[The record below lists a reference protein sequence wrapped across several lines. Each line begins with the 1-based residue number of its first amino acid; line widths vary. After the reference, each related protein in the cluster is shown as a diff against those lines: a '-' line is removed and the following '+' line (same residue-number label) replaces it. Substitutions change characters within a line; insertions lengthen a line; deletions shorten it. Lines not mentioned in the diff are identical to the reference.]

1 MKKNILTMM
10 LFAVAAIASVSC
22 QKEDQNAPAESV
34 TLTFTSANPETK
46 TEWNDNTI
54 VWSAGDIIRVA
65 CQISE
70 NEWYSAGNPT
80 EPKMYVSE
88 ALPEGGVTAKFKLK
102 TGNNSFPVD
111 MSGNLQFYA
120 LYPST
125 CNGNSAS
132 FKNAPKLSYD
142 ISAQQ
147 TSTLQSYDKSCD
159 VLWAK
164 AEDEYSAISSI
175 PTSGV
180 SMAWTRV
187 VAHAHITLKGIYGI
201 EAGEII
207 NSITLTAQEN
217 APFVGKYDLNIT
229 NGTVEENKTAN
240 SLTVNCS
247 DIVADASGNVTFW
260 ACINPC
266 TVTSLNIVVDTDK
279 AVYSIDKTGLNCE
292 FLVNKRNVLPVNMSA
307 AVRTPKDLTGAAL
320 PFEETF
326 ESVTTTST
334 NSQLTSLD
342 GFLELSR
349 IYPNS
354 GSVKFSASSE
364 SGKMVTKLLD
374 LSSAFFVRILSKG
387 WDSDEVTLTVEAGE
401 ESKDITMITHGD
413 TGDFVEYVVNFD
425 GIDNSESITIT
436 TPGGKRAFVDNIYIG
451 EGAAVAAPVIVAQ
464 TPDKLAADA
473 ASVAI
478 KYSVYNPVE
487 GKTLTASTEADWL
500 TEVQYADGTVTYN
513 VAANTEDERNA
524 TVTLSYEGATPVEVV
539 VTQAATLE
547 AGTVV
552 DVLTRANTTS
562 TNSTY
567 KEWSG
572 QTLMSGA
579 TYAGL
584 SAGGNSSIQLSKAV
598 TAGLPG
604 IVTTASGGNVRKIVV
619 TWNDNTAAGRILT
632 IYGKSTAYESIKDLE
647 EESKRGIALGT
658 IVKGTSTELV
668 VEGDYQYIGMS
679 ANNALYLTEIQIT
692 WENSVP
698 TPTLA
703 TSTDAIPQP

>member
-22 QKEDQNAPAESV
+22 QKEAQNAPAQPV

-46 TEWNDNTI
+46 TEWNEENQTI
-54 VWSAGDIIRVA
+54 WWSDKDKIRMA
-65 CQISE
+65 LTINDAWYRDE
-70 NEWYSAGNPT
+70 NSKIRY
-80 EPKMYVSE
+80 YVSSQLSGASE
-88 ALPEGGVTAKFKLK
+88 TAEFKISASFNTNLEG
-102 TGNNSFPVD
+102 D
-111 MSGNLQFYA
+111 YQFYA
-120 LYPST
+120 LYPSDCT
-125 CNGNSAS
+125 GTGTEFASAP
-132 FKNAPKLSYD
+132 NASYT
-142 ISAQQ
+142 ISGTQSS
-147 TSTLQSYDKSCD
+147 TSGTFDKSAD
-159 VLWAK
+159 VLWGK
-164 AEDEYSAISSI
+164 AVNPYTQL
-175 PTSGV
+175 PTDV
-180 SMAWTRV
+180 PVPLMWTRL
-187 VAHAHITLKGIYGI
+187 VAHAQITLKSINGI
-201 EAGEII
+201 EEGEKI

-217 APFVGKYDLNIT
+217 APFVGKYDLDIT
-229 NGTVEENKTAN
+229 NGTVKENKTAN

-266 TVTSLNIVVDTDK
+266 TVTSLNIVVDTDR
-279 AVYSIDKTGLNCE
+279 AVYTIDKTGLNCE
-292 FLVNKRNVLPVNMSA
+292 FLVNKRNILPVNMSA

-326 ESVTTTST
+326 ESVTTTS

-349 IYPNS
+349 IYPNY

>member
-22 QKEDQNAPAESV
+22 QKETQNAPAQPV

-46 TEWNDNTI
+46 TEWNEENQTI
-54 VWSAGDIIRVA
+54 WWSDKDAIRVA
-65 CQISE
+65 LKIGETWYADDSGAKLYQSTSLSAKSE
-70 NEWYSAGNPT
+70 TG
-80 EPKMYVSE
+80 
-88 ALPEGGVTAKFKLK
+88 KFKLK
-102 TGNNSFPVD
+102 YFDAEKITE
-111 MSGNLQFYA
+111 SGSYNFYA
-120 LYPST
+120 LYPDDAAGTNFDKST
-125 CNGNSAS
+125 S
-132 FKNAPKLSYD
+132 
-142 ISAQQ
+142 ISEVTLPSVQ
-147 TSTLQSYDKSCD
+147 TSSSITFDKSAD
-159 VLWAK
+159 ILWGK
-164 AEDEYSAISSI
+164 AVNPYSAL
-175 PTSGV
+175 PAEEV
-180 SMAWTRV
+180 PLLWDRL
-187 VAHAHITLKGIYGI
+187 VAHALITLKGINGI
-201 EAGEII
+201 VENETI
-207 NSITLTAQEN
+207 NSVTLTAQEG
-217 APFVGKYDLNIT
+217 AALTGKYALNVATGEFTPAEIS
-229 NGTVEENKTAN
+229 NTV
-240 SLTVNCS
+240 TVNCS

-266 TVTSLNIVVDTDK
+266 TVTSLNIVVDTDR
-279 AVYSIDKTGLNCE
+279 AVYTIDKTGLNCE

-307 AVRTPKDLTGAAL
+307 AVRTPKDLAGAAL

-326 ESVTTTST
+326 ESVTTTNT

-349 IYPNS
+349 IYPYS

-524 TVTLSYEGATPVEVV
+524 TVTLSYEGATSVEVV
-539 VTQAATLE
+539 ITQAATQE

-552 DVLTRANTTS
+552 DVLTRDNTTS
-562 TNSTY
+562 TSTSY

-572 QTLMSGA
+572 QTLISGA

-584 SAGGNSSIQLSKAV
+584 SAGSYASIQLSKAV

-604 IVTTASGGNVRKIVV
+604 IVTTYSGGNVRKIVV
-619 TWNDNTAAGRILT
+619 TWNDNTVAGRILT

-647 EESKRGIALGT
+647 EESKRGIVLGT

-692 WENSVP
+692 WEASVP
-698 TPTLA
+698 APTLT

>member
-111 MSGNLQFYA
+111 LSGNLQFYA

-266 TVTSLNIVVDTDK
+266 TVTSLNIVVDTDR
-279 AVYSIDKTGLNCE
+279 AVYTIDKTGLNCE
-292 FLVNKRNVLPVNMSA
+292 FLVNKRNILPVNMSA

-326 ESVTTTST
+326 ESVTANNST
-334 NSQLTSLD
+334 QISSLD
-342 GFLELSR
+342 GFLDMSVV
-349 IYPNS
+349 YPNAGAVRIGNTS
-354 GSVKFSASSE
+354 KPGMLTTE
-364 SGKMVTKLLD
+364 LLD
-374 LSSAFFVRILSKG
+374 LSSAFYVKVKAKG
-387 WDSDEVTLTVEAGE
+387 KDSDELKLLVQAGDTTEELTMLTYGE
-401 ESKDITMITHGD
+401 EA
-413 TGDFVEYVVNFD
+413 DFVEYVVNFSA
-425 GIDNSESITIT
+425 IDASESIVFS
-436 TPGGKRAFVDNIYIG
+436 TPSEVRIIVDEIIIG
-451 EGAAVAAPVIVAQ
+451 NGSAVAAPVIVAQ

-500 TEVQYADGTVTYN
+500 TEVLYADGTVTYN

-539 VTQAATLE
+539 VTQEATVAPSSDVWALVTDASTLAVGDQIVIVASDYDFALSTIQNTNNRAACAITKSSDKSEVILNDDVQIITL
-547 AGTVV
+547 ASGTQNGTFAFYIGSQYLYCASNESTGYLRSKNEV
-552 DVLTRANTTS
+552 DDQASWKITISNGITTIQSMSSSSTRVIMKHYNTS
-562 TNSTY
+562 NSKTFNCY
-567 KEWSG
+567 ASG
-572 QTLMSGA
+572 QKDI
-579 TYAGL
+579 
-584 SAGGNSSIQLSKAV
+584 SIYKLQ
-598 TAGLPG
+598 
-604 IVTTASGGNVRKIVV
+604 N
-619 TWNDNTAAGRILT
+619 
-632 IYGKSTAYESIKDLE
+632 
-647 EESKRGIALGT
+647 
-658 IVKGTSTELV
+658 
-668 VEGDYQYIGMS
+668 
-679 ANNALYLTEIQIT
+679 
-692 WENSVP
+692 
-698 TPTLA
+698 
-703 TSTDAIPQP
+703 

>member
-22 QKEDQNAPAESV
+22 QKEAQNAPAQPV

-70 NEWYSAGNPT
+70 NEWYSSGDPT

-102 TGNNSFPVD
+102 TGNNSFPVNL
-111 MSGNLQFYA
+111 SGNLQFYA

-164 AEDEYSAISSI
+164 AGDEYSAISSI

-266 TVTSLNIVVDTDK
+266 TVTSLNIVVDTDR
-279 AVYSIDKTGLNCE
+279 AVYTIDKTGLNCE
-292 FLVNKRNVLPVNMSA
+292 FLVNKRNVLPVNMSTA
-307 AVRTPKDLTGAAL
+307 DRTPKDLTGAAL

-326 ESVTTTST
+326 ESVTANNST
-334 NSQLTSLD
+334 QISSLD
-342 GFLELSR
+342 GFLDMSVV
-349 IYPNS
+349 YPNAGAVRIGNTS
-354 GSVKFSASSE
+354 KPGMLTTE
-364 SGKMVTKLLD
+364 LLD
-374 LSSAFFVRILSKG
+374 LSSAFYVKVKAKG
-387 WDSDEVTLTVEAGE
+387 KESDELKLLVQAGNTTEELTMLTYGDEA
-401 ESKDITMITHGD
+401 
-413 TGDFVEYVVNFD
+413 DFVEYVVNFSA
-425 GIDNSESITIT
+425 IDASESIVFS
-436 TPGGKRAFVDNIYIG
+436 TPSKVRIIVDEIIIG
-451 EGAAVAAPVIVAQ
+451 NGSAVAAPVIVAQ

-524 TVTLSYEGATPVEVV
+524 TVTLSYEGATSVEVV
-539 VTQAATLE
+539 VTQEATVAPSSDVWALVTDASTLAVGDQIVIVASDYDFALSTTQNSNNRAACAITKSSDKSEVILNDDVQIITL
-547 AGTVV
+547 ASGTQNGTFAFYIGGQYLYCDSDELTGYLRSQDEV
-552 DVLTRANTTS
+552 DDQASWEITISNGIATIKSMSSLSTRVIMKHYSSNKTFNCYA
-562 TNSTY
+562 
-567 KEWSG
+567 SG
-572 QTLMSGA
+572 QKDI
-579 TYAGL
+579 
-584 SAGGNSSIQLSKAV
+584 SIYKLQ
-598 TAGLPG
+598 
-604 IVTTASGGNVRKIVV
+604 N
-619 TWNDNTAAGRILT
+619 
-632 IYGKSTAYESIKDLE
+632 
-647 EESKRGIALGT
+647 
-658 IVKGTSTELV
+658 
-668 VEGDYQYIGMS
+668 
-679 ANNALYLTEIQIT
+679 
-692 WENSVP
+692 
-698 TPTLA
+698 
-703 TSTDAIPQP
+703 

>member
-1 MKKNILTMM
+1 M

-22 QKEDQNAPAESV
+22 QKEDQNAPAEPV

-102 TGNNSFPVD
+102 TGNNSFPAGL
-111 MSGNLQFYA
+111 SGNLQFYA

-266 TVTSLNIVVDTDK
+266 TVTSLNIVVDTDR
-279 AVYSIDKTGLNCE
+279 AVYTIDKTGLNCE
-292 FLVNKRNVLPVNMSA
+292 FLVNKRNIQPVNMSA

-451 EGAAVAAPVIVAQ
+451 EGAAVAAPLIVAQ

-539 VTQAATLE
+539 VTQEATVAPSSDVWALVTDASTLAVGDQIVIVAKDYNYAMGSDKGNNRDQVEIEKVGNNITITSDVQILTLE
-547 AGTVV
+547 AGSIDNTFAFNTGTGYLYAASSSNNYLKTKDIKDIKDDNGYWTITISTTGVASIV
-552 DVLTRANTTS
+552 AQGTNTRNNIKY
-562 TNSTY
+562 NSASNGQVFSCY
-567 KEWSG
+567 ASG
-572 QTLMSGA
+572 QRDI
-579 TYAGL
+579 
-584 SAGGNSSIQLSKAV
+584 SIYKLQ
-598 TAGLPG
+598 
-604 IVTTASGGNVRKIVV
+604 N
-619 TWNDNTAAGRILT
+619 
-632 IYGKSTAYESIKDLE
+632 
-647 EESKRGIALGT
+647 
-658 IVKGTSTELV
+658 
-668 VEGDYQYIGMS
+668 
-679 ANNALYLTEIQIT
+679 
-692 WENSVP
+692 
-698 TPTLA
+698 
-703 TSTDAIPQP
+703 